1 MNLPHI
7 QPVTHTV
14 YEVTHFILSIK
25 HPTLEMPRHVDPLL
39 VLCSKAVQTNETLS
53 SCHSRLRTT
62 TRLCVCVCH
71 CIYYAFAC
79 MYAFE
84 KCTSQREK
92 TEEAERE
99 RLTERVR
106 LGGPEHRWLWEA
118 DVPAELFGVVPAN
131 SEMVTEVRRANRLP
145 QDGW

>member
-62 TRLCVCVCH
+62 TRLCVCVTVYTMH
-71 CIYYAFAC
+71 LHVC
-79 MYAFE
+79 MRLKNVQARE
-84 KCTSQREK
+84 RKLRKQREK
-92 TEEAERE
+92 
-99 RLTERVR
+99 
-106 LGGPEHRWLWEA
+106 G
-118 DVPAELFGVVPAN
+118 
-131 SEMVTEVRRANRLP
+131 
-145 QDGW
+145 

>member
-1 MNLPHI
+1 
-7 QPVTHTV
+7 
-14 YEVTHFILSIK
+14 
-25 HPTLEMPRHVDPLL
+25 
-39 VLCSKAVQTNETLS
+39 
-53 SCHSRLRTT
+53 
-62 TRLCVCVCH
+62 
-71 CIYYAFAC
+71 